1 MLSDNIKYLFFLLIL
16 TSVNSHGQIFNIRYD
31 NGIPVI
37 DAIIDDRWHTLI
49 LDTGYWI
56 LDTGS
61 NNGLHLF
68 IDNILNMPDVKKTG
82 SNTFDCI

>member
-1 MLSDNIKYLFFLLIL
+1 MLSDNIKIFVFLLIL

-49 LDTGYWI
+49 LDTGYW
-56 LDTGS
+56 
-61 NNGLHLF
+61 
-68 IDNILNMPDVKKTG
+68 
-82 SNTFDCI
+82 